1 MARRTIAT
9 EQARWTC
16 SSITIGRVIRFAH
29 HCICTGGIFR
39 AIVILF
45 PVGFHRRCVIN
56 RYRFST
62 RIITICYC
70 TCARI
75 RRTTG
80 RAFVCNAVLAIIT
93 GFAFFRRTVV
103 RATRAYYAVTT
114 WFTCWICAAL
124 VSGQI
129 PSITIHSICTCRII
143 FAVEIHSAAVCGN
156 CTIVNRFNRA
166 GDKTLCVAGRAA
178 VGFSAIWTGC
188 TTPSRAHRDTA
199 AARTEH
205 IIWACHM
212 CRTVIVFTGL
222 ALCHR
227 L

>member
-16 SSITIGRVIRFAH
+16 SSITTGRVIRFAY

-75 RRTTG
+75 RRAAG
-80 RAFVCNAVLAIIT
+80 RTFVCNAVHAIIT
-93 GFAFFRRTVV
+93 CRALFRHTVV

-124 VSGQI
+124 VGGQI
-129 PSITIHSICTCRII
+129 PSITIHSICACRII

-178 VGFSAIWTGC
+178 IGFPVIWTGC
-188 TTPSRAHRDTA
+188 TTPGRAHRDTA

-205 IIWACHM
+205 TIWACHM
-212 CRTVIVFTGL
+212 FRTVIVFTGL